1 MNSSAA
7 APPWTP
13 AELVIARAESRAES
27 DSAVTLRTAGLT
39 KRYGSLLAV
48 DGVDLAV
55 RQGEVYGFLG
65 PNGAGKTTT
74 LRMILGLVRPSGGTA
89 QVAGFRPGD
98 PRGLVRIGALV
109 ENPAFYPYLSGREN
123 LLVLALSAGIS
134 QPRVLAVLELLGL
147 ADRADDLFSRYS
159 LGMKQRLGVAA
170 ALLKEPEVLVL
181 DEPTNGLDPAAMA
194 EMRGLLRRLA
204 DSGKTVLLSSHQLG
218 EVEQIC
224 DRVGVILRG
233 KLVSEGTVDELRG
246 TSRLVVRAAPLHN
259 AEAHLVAML
268 GRESVSR
275 RGEELLLAI
284 GTNQTAA
291 VSRHLVESG
300 LALYELRREERSL
313 EEAFLQLTAEPSQ
326 KAANSG

>member
-1 MNSSAA
+1 
-7 APPWTP
+7 
-13 AELVIARAESRAES
+13 
-27 DSAVTLRTAGLT
+27 
-39 KRYGSLLAV
+39 
-48 DGVDLAV
+48 
-55 RQGEVYGFLG
+55 
-65 PNGAGKTTT
+65 
-74 LRMILGLVRPSGGTA
+74 
-89 QVAGFRPGD
+89 
-98 PRGLVRIGALV
+98 
-109 ENPAFYPYLSGREN
+109 
-123 LLVLALSAGIS
+123 
-134 QPRVLAVLELLGL
+134 L